1 MEIAQKRIDARVF
14 CWYTDRTISDALSSM
29 LRRRAGFYME
39 DFMEQRF
46 EWLATAAFGLE
57 GVVARE
63 LARLGIEA
71 RAENGGAR
79 FTGTFEDAMRANLWL
94 RCADRVLLVVGRFEA
109 RSFEALFE
117 GVKAL
122 PWEDFIGKDA
132 RFPVN
137 GKCARSQLM
146 SVRDCQ
152 AITKKAIVERL
163 KERYRTSWFDETA
176 ETVSV
181 DVALHGDIA
190 QLTLDA
196 SGVALNRRGYR
207 TWNGEAPLRETL
219 AAALVSLSPW
229 RPGMILHDPMCG
241 TGTLMIEAAMQM
253 ANRAPGLTRAFALES
268 WRNTPA
274 DAFRAIR
281 EEAEAAFDPDRIEGI
296 SGADID
302 PEAVE
307 LAGRH
312 LRQAGLAGRV
322 QFSVADMRT
331 CQLTGERGAF
341 LSNPP
346 YGERLSDRKACE
358 ALYRDMGQLLRRHPG
373 FTLSAITSHPGFER
387 CFGRRAD
394 RKRRFYNGRLECEF
408 MTFGLPAQRKNR

>member
-1 MEIAQKRIDARVF
+1 M
-14 CWYTDRTISDALSSM
+14 SM
-29 LRRRAGFYME
+29 QY
-39 DFMEQRF
+39 
-46 EWLATAAFGLE
+46 EWIATAAFGLE

-63 LARLGIEA
+63 LERLNIPA
-71 RAENGGAR
+71 KAENGGAR
-79 FTGTFEDAMRANLWL
+79 FTATFEDAMRANLWL

-109 RSFEALFE
+109 RSFEELFE
-117 GVKAL
+117 GVRAL
-122 PWEDFIGKDA
+122 PWEDFIGRNT

-163 KERYRTSWFDETA
+163 KSKYHVDWLDETD
-176 ETVSV
+176 ETVAI

-229 RPGMILHDPMCG
+229 RPGMRLHDPMCG
-241 TGTLMIEAAMQM
+241 TGTLMIEAAMRM
-253 ANRAPGLTRAFALES
+253 ANRAPGLTREFALES
-268 WRNTPA
+268 WRDMPVQ
-274 DAFRAIR
+274 AFAQIR
-281 EEAEAAFDPDRIEGI
+281 EEAKEAFDPTRIEGI
-296 SGADID
+296 SGSDID
-302 PEAVE
+302 PQAIE
-307 LAGRH
+307 LANRH
-312 LRQAGLAGRV
+312 LKQAGLAGRV
-322 QFSVADMRT
+322 SFTIGDAKECRIE
-331 CQLTGERGAF
+331 GERGAF
-341 LSNPP
+341 LCNPP

-358 ALYRDMGQLLRRHPG
+358 ELYREMGLLLRRHPG

-394 RKRRFYNGRLECEF
+394 KKRRFYNGRLECEF
-408 MTFGLPAQRKNR
+408 MTFGLPAQKKKK

>member
-1 MEIAQKRIDARVF
+1 MSIQ
-14 CWYTDRTISDALSSM
+14 Y
-29 LRRRAGFYME
+29 
-39 DFMEQRF
+39 
-46 EWLATAAFGLE
+46 EWIATAAFGLE

-63 LARLGIEA
+63 LERLNIPA
-71 RAENGGAR
+71 KAENGGAR
-79 FTGTFEDAMRANLWL
+79 FTATLEEAMRANLWL

-109 RSFEALFE
+109 RSFEELFE
-117 GVKAL
+117 GVRAL
-122 PWEDFIGKDA
+122 PWEDFIGRNT

-163 KERYRTSWFDETA
+163 KSKYHVDWLDETD
-176 ETVSV
+176 ETVSI

-229 RPGMILHDPMCG
+229 RPGMRLHDPMCG
-241 TGTLMIEAAMQM
+241 TGTLMIEAAMRM
-253 ANRAPGLTRAFALES
+253 ANRAPGLTREFAIES
-268 WRNTPA
+268 WRNMPTQ
-274 DAFRAIR
+274 AFAQIR
-281 EEAEAAFDPDRIEGI
+281 EEAKAAFEPERIEGI
-296 SGADID
+296 SGSDID

-307 LAGRH
+307 LANRH
-312 LRQAGLAGRV
+312 LKQAGLAGRV
-322 QFSVADMRT
+322 SFTVGDARECRID
-331 CQLTGERGAF
+331 GERGAF
-341 LSNPP
+341 LCNPP

-358 ALYRDMGQLLRRHPG
+358 ALYHEMGILLRRHPG

-387 CFGRRAD
+387 SFGRRAD
-394 RKRRFYNGRLECEF
+394 KKRRFYNGRLECEF
-408 MTFGLPAQRKNR
+408 MTFGLPQQKKKK

>member
-1 MEIAQKRIDARVF
+1 MNTQ
-14 CWYTDRTISDALSSM
+14 
-29 LRRRAGFYME
+29 
-39 DFMEQRF
+39 F
-46 EWLATAAFGLE
+46 EWIATAAFGLE
-57 GVVARE
+57 GIVARE
-63 LARLGIEA
+63 LERLRIPA

-79 FTGTFEDAMRANLWL
+79 FTATLEDAMRANLWL
-94 RCADRVLLVVGRFEA
+94 RCADRVLLVMGRFEA

-117 GVKAL
+117 GVRAL
-122 PWEDFIGKDA
+122 PWEDFIGKNTC
-132 RFPVN
+132 FPVS

-152 AITKKAIVERL
+152 AITKKAIAERL
-163 KERYRTSWFDETA
+163 KARYRVDWLEETG
-176 ETVSV
+176 ETVAI
-181 DVALHGDIA
+181 DVALHGDVA

-241 TGTLMIEAAMQM
+241 TGTLMIEAAMRM
-253 ANRAPGLTRAFALES
+253 ANRAPGLTRAFAMES
-268 WRNTPA
+268 WGGMPA
-274 DAFRAIR
+274 QSFSALR
-281 EEAEAAFDPDRIEGI
+281 EEALEAFEPDRVEGI

-307 LAGRH
+307 LANRH
-312 LRQAGLAGRV
+312 LLQAGLSGRV
-322 QFSVADMRT
+322 SFTVGDMCQ
-331 CQLTGERGAF
+331 CQLPQERGAF
-341 LSNPP
+341 LCNPP

-358 ALYRDMGQLLRRHPG
+358 TLYREMGLLLRRHPG

-394 RKRRFYNGRLECEF
+394 KKRRFYNGRLECEF
-408 MTFGLPAQRKNR
+408 MTFGLPGKTK

>member
-1 MEIAQKRIDARVF
+1 M
-14 CWYTDRTISDALSSM
+14 SM
-29 LRRRAGFYME
+29 QY
-39 DFMEQRF
+39 
-46 EWLATAAFGLE
+46 EWIATAAFGLE

-63 LARLGIEA
+63 LERLNIPA
-71 RAENGGAR
+71 KAENGGAR
-79 FTGTFEDAMRANLWL
+79 FTATLEDAMRANLWL

-109 RSFEALFE
+109 RSFEELFE
-117 GVKAL
+117 GVRAL
-122 PWEDFIGKDA
+122 PWEDFIGRNT

-163 KERYRTSWFDETA
+163 KSKYHVDWLDETD
-176 ETVSV
+176 ETVAI
-181 DVALHGDIA
+181 DVALHGDVA

-229 RPGMILHDPMCG
+229 RPGMRLHDPMCG
-241 TGTLMIEAAMQM
+241 TGTLMIEAAMRM
-253 ANRAPGLTRAFALES
+253 ANRAPGLTREFAIES
-268 WRNTPA
+268 WRDMPVQ
-274 DAFRAIR
+274 AFAQIR
-281 EEAEAAFDPDRIEGI
+281 EEAKEAFDPARIEGI
-296 SGADID
+296 SGSDID
-302 PEAVE
+302 PQAIE
-307 LAGRH
+307 LANRH
-312 LRQAGLAGRV
+312 LRQAGLAGHVSFTVGDAREC
-322 QFSVADMRT
+322 RIE
-331 CQLTGERGAF
+331 GERGAF
-341 LSNPP
+341 LCNPP

-358 ALYRDMGQLLRRHPG
+358 ALYHEMGLLLRRHPG

-394 RKRRFYNGRLECEF
+394 KKRRFYNGRLECEF
-408 MTFGLPAQRKNR
+408 MTFGLPAQKKKK